1 MDTRA
6 RASDR
11 KCILLDNNVF
21 TADSSGWPH
30 IRLDLAKPAIHSLL
44 GCCGK
49 DCGRIASLAVRH
61 RQLIYLKRRA
71 EAAES
76 VSDIGSS

>member
-1 MDTRA
+1 ML
-6 RASDR
+6 
-11 KCILLDNNVF
+11 KLEIENVF
-21 TADSSGWPH
+21 YSITMSSPRIVRVGPH